1 MARRIAETPILY
13 GEDAV
18 RFLNEMGNVKP
29 ASYDEKKRVR
39 EAYEML
45 KNIATFRLYLEF
57 VYIISLTLQVQCL
70 NLSIA

>member
-13 GEDAV
+13 DEDAV

-39 EAYEML
+39 
-45 KNIATFRLYLEF
+45 
-57 VYIISLTLQVQCL
+57 
-70 NLSIA
+70 

>member
-1 MARRIAETPILY
+1 MARRIAETPLLY

-18 RFLNEMGNVKP
+18 RFLNEMGNAKP

-45 KNIATFRLYLEF
+45 KNIETFRL
-57 VYIISLTLQVQCL
+57 
-70 NLSIA
+70 

>member
-18 RFLNEMGNVKP
+18 RFLNEMRNVKP
-29 ASYDEKKRVR
+29 TSCNEKKRVR

-45 KNIATFRLYLEF
+45 KSIATFRL
-57 VYIISLTLQVQCL
+57 
-70 NLSIA
+70 

>member
-1 MARRIAETPILY
+1 MARRIAETPILQ

-18 RFLNEMGNVKP
+18 RFLNEMGNAKP

-45 KNIATFRLYLEF
+45 KNIVTCRLQLE
-57 VYIISLTLQVQCL
+57 VVL
-70 NLSIA
+70 

>member
-18 RFLNEMGNVKP
+18 RFLNEMGNAKP

-39 EAYEML
+39 EAYEKL
-45 KNIATFRLYLEF
+45 KKYSDF
-57 VYIISLTLQVQCL
+57 
-70 NLSIA
+70 